1 MWTQLNAVSLRCTGF
16 NAASS
21 LVPTL
26 SWSTDIPSDLATLAE
41 RLGFKEKLDPCGVK
55 PLISLCRNL
64 I

>member
-1 MWTQLNAVSLRCTGF
+1 MWIQLNAVSLRRMGF

-41 RLGFKEKLDPCGVK
+41 RLGFKGKLDPHESR
-55 PLISLCRNL
+55 LLLFTEI
-64 I
+64 